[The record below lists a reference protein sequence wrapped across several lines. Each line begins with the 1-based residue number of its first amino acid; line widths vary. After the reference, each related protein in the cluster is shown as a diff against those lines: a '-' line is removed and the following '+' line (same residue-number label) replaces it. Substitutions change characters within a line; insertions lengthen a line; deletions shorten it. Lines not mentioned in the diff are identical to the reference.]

1 MKILWFKKV
10 QEIANNNQEFKATVS
25 KPWNPEASFA
35 VYQYHEGWTQDLVNK
50 HAKLCDCKGEIRE
63 TESGKGMIA
72 YIKGKEDN
80 SSALSDELVALL
92 QSGTAK

>member
-35 VYQYHEGWTQDLVNK
+35 VYQYHEGWT
-50 HAKLCDCKGEIRE
+50 
-63 TESGKGMIA
+63 
-72 YIKGKEDN
+72 
-80 SSALSDELVALL
+80 
-92 QSGTAK
+92 